1 MKLLVK
7 TQHERG
13 AGDDVI
19 LRVSVNRT
27 GETFVAMPLENLH
40 YWYPFNINFSYK
52 FSDSKGGL
60 VLVKERGYKGPNF
73 YNAPSTIKEAEPL
86 KKKDGFFLNQKVYE
100 RNTYIIEKAKQLN
113 LPVITDDTYNSRDI
127 AKGFL
132 RLQYLM
138 GLVKKDIEKNYKM
151 HQEVTNAPVTEL
163 DEEWERRMFESM
175 STIHEKAYIEFGEM
189 YSMLVTMNKIAKRRA
204 I

>member
-27 GETFVAMPLENLH
+27 GETFVAMSLENLH

-60 VLVKERGYKGPNF
+60 VLVKERGYK
-73 YNAPSTIKEAEPL
+73 
-86 KKKDGFFLNQKVYE
+86 
-100 RNTYIIEKAKQLN
+100 
-113 LPVITDDTYNSRDI
+113 
-127 AKGFL
+127 
-132 RLQYLM
+132 
-138 GLVKKDIEKNYKM
+138 
-151 HQEVTNAPVTEL
+151 
-163 DEEWERRMFESM
+163 
-175 STIHEKAYIEFGEM
+175 
-189 YSMLVTMNKIAKRRA
+189 
-204 I
+204 

>member
-13 AGDDVI
+13 TEDNVI

-52 FSDSKGGL
+52 FSESRGGL
-60 VLVKERGYKGPNF
+60 VLVKERGYEGHNF
-73 YNAPSTIKEAEPL
+73 YNAPSTLKEAELL

-100 RNTYIIEKAKQLN
+100 RNTYIIEKAKKLN

-138 GLVKKDIEKNYKM
+138 GLVKKDIENNYKM
-151 HQEVTNAPVTEL
+151 YQEVTSAPETEL
-163 DEEWERRMFESM
+163 DEEWDHKMFESM
-175 STIHEKAYIEFGEM
+175 STIHKNAYIEFGEM